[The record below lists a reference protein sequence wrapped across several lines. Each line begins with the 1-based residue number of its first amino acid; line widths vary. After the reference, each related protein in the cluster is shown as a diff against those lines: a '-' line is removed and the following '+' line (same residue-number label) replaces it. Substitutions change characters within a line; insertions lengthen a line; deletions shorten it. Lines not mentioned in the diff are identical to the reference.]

1 MPTGDEHFYALVADE
16 VETDQLNEDTWTK
29 ALEQNGFDENNAR
42 ASYVGMRVEQ
52 LKAEVRMRAV
62 EVEREKNRKR
72 LEKIKRVGQFVLM
85 VLVGVAL
92 LVAFLLAVY

>member
-1 MPTGDEHFYALVADE
+1 
-16 VETDQLNEDTWTK
+16 
-29 ALEQNGFDENNAR
+29 
-42 ASYVGMRVEQ
+42 MRVEQ

-72 LEKIKRVGQFVLM
+72 LGKIKRVGQFVLM
-85 VLVGVAL
+85 VLVGGAL

>member
-1 MPTGDEHFYALVADE
+1 MATGNEHFYAQVADE
-16 VETDQLNEDTWTK
+16 IETDQLYEDTWTK
-29 ALEQNGFDENNAR
+29 ALEQNGFDENKAR

-62 EVEREKNRKR
+62 EAEREENRKR
-72 LEKIKRVGQFVLM
+72 LEKIKQVGQVVLI
-85 VLVGVAL
+85 VLAGTAL